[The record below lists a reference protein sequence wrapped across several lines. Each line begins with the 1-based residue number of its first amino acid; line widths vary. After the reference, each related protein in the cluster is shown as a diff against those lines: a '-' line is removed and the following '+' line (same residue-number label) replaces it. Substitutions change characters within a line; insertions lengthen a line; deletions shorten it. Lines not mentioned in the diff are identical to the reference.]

1 MRSLSPGHSFFK
13 PLFSQAPHG
22 LVWRNLRICG
32 ADSTVLAAGTVLA
45 CVGDFVYG
53 QPMIEFWIAAA
64 LLSALGAALVLYRAA
79 RLARRPTAD
88 PTVDVY
94 RRQLSEIDELADR
107 GLLADA
113 ERKLARAEAAR
124 RLLSAADAAQ
134 TQPVAPSVS
143 KAVRL
148 WVILAAV
155 AAPLA
160 AVGVYMLLGSPG
172 APDQPF
178 AARLKTWRSAP
189 DPTQLTPPELAAVLS
204 EVVKSRPGDVEGR
217 LLLARAQAA
226 AGDLPSATQTLRS
239 TARVA
244 PNNADVWQ
252 MLGEALVEQAQG
264 QETPG
269 AVDAFRK
276 AVALNPEDGSAH
288 YHLGRA
294 QIMNGD
300 LSGGLAEWRA
310 LQAHLPSGEASQA
323 LQAQIDATQKAGR
336 LVEAPTGQAQQQDQ
350 APAAGPSDSQVQ
362 AAEQA
367 QAGAAPADRR
377 AFIESMVA
385 QMAAKLKSDPH
396 NLQGWSLLIRSYGV
410 LGEADK
416 QAQAQ
421 AQARAHFK
429 GDAAAQK
436 AIDQAASGASDA
448 AP

>member
-1 MRSLSPGHSFFK
+1 M
-13 PLFSQAPHG
+13 QC
-22 LVWRNLRICG
+22 NLRVCG
-32 ADSTVLAAGTVLA
+32 ADSTLWRSGSALA
-45 CVGDFVYG
+45 CAGDFVYG
-53 QPMIEFWIAAA
+53 LPMIEFWIAAA
-64 LLSALGAALVLYRAA
+64 LLSAIAAALVVFRAI
-79 RLARRPTAD
+79 RLAGRPAAD

-113 ERKLARAEAAR
+113 EHKAARAEAAR
-124 RLLSAADAAQ
+124 RLLSAADEAKSDTA
-134 TQPVAPSVS
+134 TPSPS
-143 KAVRL
+143 QAIRL
-148 WVILAAV
+148 SVIVTAV

-160 AVGVYMLLGSPG
+160 AIGVYMLLGSPG
-172 APDQPF
+172 LPDQPF
-178 AARLKTWRSAP
+178 AARLKTWRSAS

-204 EVVKSRPGDVEGR
+204 EVVKSRPNDVEGR

-239 TARVA
+239 TSRVA
-244 PNNADVWQ
+244 PNNPDVWQ
-252 MLGEALVEQAQG
+252 MLGEALVQQAQG

-269 AVDAFRK
+269 AVEAFRK

-300 LSGGLAEWRA
+300 LTGGLAEWRS
-310 LQAHLPSGEASQA
+310 LQAHLPPGEAAEA

-336 LVEAPTGQAQQQDQ
+336 LVEAPVGQDQQQTQ
-350 APAAGPSDSQVQ
+350 ASGAGPSDSQVQ
-362 AAEQA
+362 AAEKA

-385 QMAAKLKSDPH
+385 QMAAKLKADPH

-410 LGEADK
+410 LGEADN

-421 AQARAHFK
+421 AQARALFK

-436 AIDQAASGASDA
+436 TIEDA
-448 AP
+448 AAGTP

>member
-1 MRSLSPGHSFFK
+1 MATRRAIWRSV
-13 PLFSQAPHG
+13 APTAQF
-22 LVWRNLRICG
+22 G
-32 ADSTVLAAGTVLA
+32 AAALA
-45 CVGDFVYG
+45 CGENFVYG
-53 QPMIEFWIAAA
+53 QPMLEFWIAAT
-64 LLSALGAALVLYRAA
+64 LLSAIAAALVVFRAV
-79 RLARRPTAD
+79 RLARRPAVD

-94 RRQLSEIDELADR
+94 RRQLGEIDELADR
-107 GLLADA
+107 GLLAEA
-113 ERKLARAEAAR
+113 ERKAARAEAAR
-124 RLLSAADAAQ
+124 RLLSAADQAKTGPEAGS
-134 TQPVAPSVS
+134 PSQ
-143 KAVRL
+143 AVRL
-148 WVILAAV
+148 SVIAAAV

-160 AVGVYMLLGSPG
+160 AIAIYLILGSPG
-172 APDQPF
+172 LPDQPF
-178 AARLKTWRSAP
+178 AGRLKAWRGAS
-189 DPTQLTPPELAAVLS
+189 DPTQLTPSELAAVLS

-239 TARVA
+239 TSRVA

-252 MLGEALVEQAQG
+252 MLGEALVQQAQG

-269 AVDAFRK
+269 AVAAFRK
-276 AVALNPEDGSAH
+276 AVALNPADGSAH

-300 LSGGLAEWRA
+300 LNGGLTEWRA
-310 LQAHLPSGEASQA
+310 LEAHLPAGDAAQA

-336 LVEAPTGQAQQQDQ
+336 LVETSAADQQQAQT

-367 QAGAAPADRR
+367 QATATPADRR
-377 AFIESMVA
+377 AFIQSMVA
-385 QMAAKLKSDPH
+385 QMAAKLKADPH

-421 AQARAHFK
+421 AQARALFK

-436 AIDQAASGASDA
+436 TIDDAASGA
-448 AP
+448 P